1 MSYGSLLFW
10 ISIKAKFLAVSYSW
24 LLEISG
30 GNNCNLNLLCFFQSK
45 VRGPVTGSPESM
57 NTSRLGSPGQL
68 LLQVPSGTY
77 SLSESVRRRWGKV
90 WSSVAAN
97 ASTTKLGLLLCEITT
112 HRLSHILHFV
122 FGFHCQQPFL
132 PSSWT
137 SWGLWIFLMKNG
149 E

>member
-1 MSYGSLLFW
+1 MSYASLLFW
-10 ISIKAKFLAVSYSW
+10 ISIKAKFQAVSYSW

-30 GNNCNLNLLCFFQSK
+30 NNCNLNLLCFLQSK

-77 SLSESVRRRWGKV
+77 NLSESVRKRWGKV
-90 WSSVAAN
+90 WSSVAAK
-97 ASTTKLGLLLCEITT
+97 ASTTKLGLLLCEIIT
-112 HRLSHILHFV
+112 HRLSLILCFV
-122 FGFHCQQPFL
+122 FSFHCQHSYL

-137 SWGLWIFLMKNG
+137 SWGLWIFLMKHR